1 MTSDAASP
9 VRLARGRRD
18 WRAVHAGLAS
28 ASDELSTSDLGLLA
42 EAAWWLGDSPES
54 MAVSERVY
62 TRLIAEGETHRA
74 ADRALRLALEWMVRG
89 DVSVGMAWL
98 ARARRVIADLPR
110 GVLHGYL
117 LYVDAAADLDLTGP
131 PEDADEAARQIDA
144 LAREHD
150 DPTLRSFALVTRGL
164 AAVRRGHTRD
174 GFADLDQAMLPVV
187 AGQVDA
193 LWSGDL
199 YCTVIHLCDE
209 LGDLARMRAWTEG
222 MTRWAEP
229 QGRSFMYAHVA
240 RIHELQLLVAEG
252 AWETVEA
259 ELGARSADLVGAHG
273 WLAGEGYYTL
283 GEVRRLR
290 GDAAG
295 AREAYDL
302 ARALN
307 HDALPGAA
315 LLTAAGGSPG
325 EALDELRIGLADA
338 TRLGRAR
345 MLPAAVDLALAEGE
359 PTYARTLAAELEE
372 TAEWF
377 STPGLLARAAQ
388 ARAAILVA
396 EDRPAAAASPPRDG
410 DRARGPRARP
420 PRGRSTG
427 PGGRRGRDRARD
439 PPPARCRARR
449 RTPLRGRAPPVRAD
463 GAGAGG
469 AESRRGG
476 RDQPGGRRRA
486 GDQREDGRSPPRQ
499 HLHQGRGRHAHR
511 RCGLGARQRRDLR
524 RTPHAQRRRWGVCP
538 TRRPPRRS

>member
-1 MTSDAASP
+1 MTSDAVSP

-396 EDRPAAAASPPRDG
+396 EDRPADAVVLLEQAAAVHRQQRHRHATATVHEALARAHRAAGRP
-410 DRARGPRARP
+410 DRADAAAATALAIHRQLGAVPDVVRLSGGAHRPCGLTERELEVLRAVAAGATNREVAVALVISEKTV
-420 PRGRSTG
+420 GRHLANIFTKVG
-427 PGGRRGRDRARD
+427 VGTRTAAAAWARD
-439 PPPARCRARR
+439 N
-449 RTPLRGRAPPVRAD
+449 
-463 GAGAGG
+463 
-469 AESRRGG
+469 
-476 RDQPGGRRRA
+476 
-486 GDQREDGRSPPRQ
+486 
-499 HLHQGRGRHAHR
+499 
-511 RCGLGARQRRDLR
+511 
-524 RTPHAQRRRWGVCP
+524 GV
-538 TRRPPRRS
+538 T